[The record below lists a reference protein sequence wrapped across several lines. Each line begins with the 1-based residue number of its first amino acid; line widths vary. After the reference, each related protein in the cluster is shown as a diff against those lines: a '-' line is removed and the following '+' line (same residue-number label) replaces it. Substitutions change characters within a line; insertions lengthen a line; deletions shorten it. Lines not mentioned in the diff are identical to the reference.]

1 MDISFRQTPE
11 LFGAFHLITVSIIVL
26 LCFPAFLKFRR
37 LSCERLMKL
46 LHISGIIMVIMEIWK
61 QIFSYVYVFERVF
74 SMWFF
79 PWQLCSMAMY
89 LCFLLPLFRE
99 KQQNTVLIFL
109 STYSLF
115 AAIMAL
121 AVPADM
127 LRPQILLTLHGFIY
141 HGIMLVQSLAAM
153 LIVYK
158 RKEISFAK
166 ATVMFVI
173 MAVIA
178 ETINILSHLILHDI
192 HREPNMFNIT
202 PYYPSTQ
209 PVFHAIALKLGIISE
224 ILIYLLL
231 IILAAW
237 LLFRLEKK
245 LLGNSANKTKD
256 L

>member
-1 MDISFRQTPE
+1 MDITFRQTPE
-11 LFGAFHLITVSIIVL
+11 LYGAFHLITVSIIL
-26 LCFPAFLKFRR
+26 MICFPAFMILRKCDSAK
-37 LSCERLMKL
+37 LLKL
-46 LHISGIIMVIMEIWK
+46 LHLSGIVMVIMEIWK
-61 QIFSYVYVFERVF
+61 QIFSYVFVYERVF

-89 LCFLLPLFRE
+89 LCFLLPFFKER
-99 KQQNTVLIFL
+99 QQNTMLLFL
-109 STYSLF
+109 ATYSLF

-141 HGIMLVQSLAAM
+141 HGIMLIQSLAAM

-158 RKEISFAK
+158 RKEKSFAK

-178 ETINILSHLILHDI
+178 ETINILSHFILHDI

-237 LLFRLEKK
+237 LLFCLEKRM
-245 LLGNSANKTKD
+245 LGKPNHK
-256 L
+256 